1 MKILAKKRLT
11 AMRVKRET
19 SHDDGAWS
27 IPYVEINRNV
37 RLIRGYDGDND
48 SYTLEANGE
57 LIDLTEKDI
66 DALVQ
71 AVKLLEREEAYEE
84 DEDF

>member
-11 AMRVKRET
+11 AMRVERET
-19 SHDDGAWS
+19 SHDDGTWS
-27 IPYVEINRNV
+27 IPYVAINRNV
-37 RLIRGYDGDND
+37 RLIRGYEGDND
-48 SYTLEANGE
+48 MYALEANGE

-71 AVKLLEREEAYEE
+71 AAKLLVREEAYEE
-84 DEDF
+84 E